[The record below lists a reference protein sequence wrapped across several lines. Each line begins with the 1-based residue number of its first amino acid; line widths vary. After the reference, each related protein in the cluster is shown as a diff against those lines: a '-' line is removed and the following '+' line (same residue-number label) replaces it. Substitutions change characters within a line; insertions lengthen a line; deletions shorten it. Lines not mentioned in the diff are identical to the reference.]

1 MSRYFR
7 RKEPG
12 SGENLRAGLVAGGL
26 AAAVAAVSF
35 YFVRIFLS
43 REPLESLPSPNEE
56 ELQSEPPGED
66 GS

>member
-1 MSRYFR
+1 MTRYYR
-7 RKEPG
+7 RKEAG

-43 REPLESLPSPNEE
+43 REPLDSLEPHETDESPSPLLTNDK
-56 ELQSEPPGED
+56 S
-66 GS
+66 

>member
-1 MSRYFR
+1 MTTYYR

-35 YFVRIFLS
+35 YFVRIFLA
-43 REPLESLPSPNEE
+43 REPLESLELSDTDESASP
-56 ELQSEPPGED
+56 LPTED
-66 GS
+66 ES